1 MNIWDINV
9 DEMVISKLIQRK
21 SNSKHSIE
29 YLDKFIRLLVL
40 VLPKTSGFGKT
51 FKVKDG
57 RKSNKLMPF
66 RMDDEKLLEKYK
78 TIWTN
83 IKDLKNIKSNYLLVL
98 MIDK

>member
-40 VLPKTSGFGKT
+40 VLPKISGFGKT